1 MADPYADPDLHG
13 LAIDHE
19 GGPHGVPDHLGHIL
33 RLGAAVAG
41 QQQDE
46 FIPRQ
51 PGKIALVTDG
61 VMEPVGQLAEDGVPL
76 AVAEVVID
84 ALEVIEIAKQQAAR
98 ILELHLLLQLLHQA
112 KAIGQACERIYAG
125 QLQYLL
131 LAQLAQCHLPI
142 EPLVADQQIEGEQ
155 QDEGA
160 DPQAQQEPG
169 APEDPLR

>member
-1 MADPYADPDLHG
+1 M
-13 LAIDHE
+13 
-19 GGPHGVPDHLGHIL
+19 
-33 RLGAAVAG
+33 
-41 QQQDE
+41 
-46 FIPRQ
+46 
-51 PGKIALVTDG
+51 
-61 VMEPVGQLAEDGVPL
+61 
-76 AVAEVVID
+76 AEVVID
-84 ALEVIEIAKQQAAR
+84 ALEVIEIAKQQAAG

-112 KAIGQACERIYAG
+112 KAIGQAGEGIYAG

-142 EPLVADQQIEGEQ
+142 EPFVADQQIEGEQ